1 MEADMDWL
9 ATMYD
14 VEYGN
19 VNLALVLGEFS
30 TVKNDLVTEMTQ
42 MLGLPNTKKVIKK
55 WNPSVSM
62 TVKRCQIL

>member
-1 MEADMDWL
+1 MEADMDRL

-42 MLGLPNTKKVIKK
+42 MLGLPNTKKG
-55 WNPSVSM
+55 N
-62 TVKRCQIL
+62 